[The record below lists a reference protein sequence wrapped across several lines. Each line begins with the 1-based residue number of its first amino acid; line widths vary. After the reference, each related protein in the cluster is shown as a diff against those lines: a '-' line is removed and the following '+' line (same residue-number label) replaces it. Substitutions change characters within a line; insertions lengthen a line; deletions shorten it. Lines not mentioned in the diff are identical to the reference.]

1 MRDGVECF
9 EKVRVLRQ
17 KYADQP
23 EILKPLEDHL
33 DKMASL
39 KLTDTTLPWHQMM
52 EEAVRL
58 LEEISRNN

>member
-1 MRDGVECF
+1 
-9 EKVRVLRQ
+9 VLRQ